1 MTTFSGSTPDASP
14 LPRTGFLLLAVVV
27 AGWGLTWPSVK
38 IAVSEIDPWTFRAV
52 TVCGGGILLLLI
64 AAAFKLPLRLP
75 AGTWRPL
82 VVSSVFN
89 IVGWHLFSAFG
100 ILHMGSGH
108 AALIAYSMPLW
119 AAIAG
124 VYLLGER
131 LTARRCAVM
140 ALGMVGIVILLPDG
154 GKLSDGSFMGV
165 GLMLCAAISW
175 AIGVV
180 HFKSIRWQAPI
191 VVIAAWQH
199 LIGSLPMAV
208 IVAGLG
214 FQDLTQISSNAVA
227 AMLFLIIGPIALC
240 TVAWYRVVILFPTR
254 VSSLGS
260 LLVPVVGVVSGSLI
274 LGEPLGLRELTAM
287 ALICGAVA
295 LELLHRPA

>member
-1 MTTFSGSTPDASP
+1 MSP
-14 LPRTGFLLLAVVV
+14 LPRAGFLLLAVVV
-27 AGWGLTWPSVK
+27 AGWGLSWPSVK
-38 IAVSEIDPWTFRAV
+38 IAVGEIEPWTFRAV

-64 AAAFKLPLRLP
+64 AGALKLPLRLP

-82 VVSSVFN
+82 AVSSVFN

-124 VYLLGER
+124 IYLLGER

-154 GKLSDGSFMGV
+154 SDPWDGSFIGI

-180 HFKSIRWQAPI
+180 HFKSVHWPAPI

-199 LIGSLPMAV
+199 LIGGLPMAM
-208 IVAGLG
+208 IAAGLG
-214 FQDLTQISSNAVA
+214 FQDLTQVSSNAVA
-227 AMLFLIIGPIALC
+227 AMLFLIAGPIALC
-240 TVAWYRVVILFPTR
+240 TVAWYKVVTLFPTR

-274 LGEPLGLRELTAM
+274 LDEPLGLRELAAM

-295 LELLHRPA
+295 LELLHRPT